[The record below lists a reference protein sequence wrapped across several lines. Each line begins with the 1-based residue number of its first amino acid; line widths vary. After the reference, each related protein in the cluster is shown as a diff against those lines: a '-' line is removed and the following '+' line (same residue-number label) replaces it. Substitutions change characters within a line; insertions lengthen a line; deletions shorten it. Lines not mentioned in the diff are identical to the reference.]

1 MEAPRLAWCEKN
13 RHEML
18 LAANEDTKLHQI
30 AKKGTQIRCDREFSN
45 DAIVFAVNTLRL
57 ISQSPAHTALRL
69 QLKINGNTTMMNHE
83 SPPTATFK
91 GYKMI
96 KNMSLIHSIK
106 PTNIFQTTRCE
117 KLVKKSAV
125 KSGYCKLVSFAA
137 VESVRQFLGI
147 LAIFL
152 PRGSIFIGFTC
163 RNTPTLWTRNQTSIK
178 SHPMIFP
185 TYFCFKN

>member
-1 MEAPRLAWCEKN
+1 MTSDRNINVEILADFCEEKFFESSKFLDDHLDFIWGHIPWKH
-13 RHEML
+13 RDWPDVRRIAMKCYWL
-18 LAANEDTKLHQI
+18 QMRIPKLHQI

-96 KNMSLIHSIK
+96 KKCHNNSLHQTHQ
-106 PTNIFQTTRCE
+106 PTSFKTTRCE
-117 KLVKKSAV
+117 KLVKKN
-125 KSGYCKLVSFAA
+125 
-137 VESVRQFLGI
+137 
-147 LAIFL
+147 L
-152 PRGSIFIGFTC
+152 PSKVDTVNWRAS
-163 RNTPTLWTRNQTSIK
+163 RLLSLSDNS
-178 SHPMIFP
+178 
-185 TYFCFKN
+185 